1 MVPDTKYNGQ
11 HRNYTGRNMQ
21 IRRSAGRT
29 RPGRDFSYNDTVG
42 DWWLKRSVDRAHQ
55 RAYGN
60 IANFIRKS
68 IPHDP
73 GLILDYACGAGN
85 LLSLLCRRF
94 PHSRL
99 AGLDGSSLLLDL
111 AEKRLSRLPRDCARR
126 ISLTET
132 SLPGHT
138 SLRERADLVV
148 YCFPNMIPSRTEEIR
163 RGPGYRLGKQD
174 QKIARSLSRAR
185 EPGDDDCDIPK
196 PQTIRRTLEFG
207 RSVSKN
213 LRNLLVQGGTCVRA
227 EYATTRRHEWS
238 PLELLQVSFEEGSLD
253 IVMDGTKIRPW
264 FRVLASAYFRSRVLE
279 DVFEQTEDERDT
291 NGGYLITI
299 LRAL

>member
-1 MVPDTKYNGQ
+1 
-11 HRNYTGRNMQ
+11 
-21 IRRSAGRT
+21 
-29 RPGRDFSYNDTVG
+29 
-42 DWWLKRSVDRAHQ
+42 LKRSADRAHQ

-68 IPHDP
+68 ILCDP

-111 AEKRLSRLPRDCARR
+111 AEKRLSRLPHDCARR

-132 SLPGHT
+132 SLPGRI

-148 YCFPNMIPSRTEEIR
+148 YCFPNMIPSCTEEKM
-163 RGPGYRLGKQD
+163 RGPRFHLGKHD
-174 QKIARSLSRAR
+174 QKIAQSLSRAR
-185 EPGDDDCDIPK
+185 ERGDDDCDIPK
-196 PQTIRRTLEFG
+196 PQIVRRALEYG

-227 EYATTRRHEWS
+227 EYATTQRHEWS
-238 PLELLQVSFEEGSLD
+238 PLELMKVSFEEGSLD
-253 IVMDGTKIRPW
+253 TAMDGIKIRPW

-279 DVFEQTEDERDT
+279 DVFEQTEDERDK

-299 LRAL
+299 LRAI

>member
-1 MVPDTKYNGQ
+1 
-11 HRNYTGRNMQ
+11 MQ
-21 IRRSAGRT
+21 KRQSAGRT
-29 RPGRDFSYNDTVG
+29 KPDRGFTYNDAVG
-42 DWWLKRSVDRAHQ
+42 DWWLKRSADRAHQ
-55 RAYGN
+55 RAYRN
-60 IANFIRKS
+60 IANFIRES
-68 IPHDP
+68 IPRDP
-73 GLILDYACGAGN
+73 KLILDYACGAGN

-99 AGLDGSSLLLDL
+99 VGLDGSSLLLDQ
-111 AEKRLSRLPRDCARR
+111 AQKRLSRLPRACTRR

-132 SLPGHT
+132 SLPGRI

-148 YCFPNMIPSRTEEIR
+148 YCFPNMIPSRIEEKMS
-163 RGPGYRLGKQD
+163 GPGFHLDKQD
-174 QKIARSLSRAR
+174 QKSARSLSRAR
-185 EPGDDDCDIPK
+185 EPGDGDYDLPK
-196 PQTIRRTLEFG
+196 PQTIRRTLEYG

-253 IVMDGTKIRPW
+253 TAMDGTKIRPW
-264 FRVLASAYFRSRVLE
+264 FRVLASAYFRSRVME
-279 DVFEQTEDERDT
+279 DVFQQTGDRRDK

-299 LRAL
+299 LRAI

>member
-1 MVPDTKYNGQ
+1 
-11 HRNYTGRNMQ
+11 MQ

-29 RPGRDFSYNDTVG
+29 RPGRAFSYNDTAG
-42 DWWLKRSVDRAHQ
+42 DWWLKRSADRAHQ

-73 GLILDYACGAGN
+73 ELILDYACGAGN
-85 LLSLLCRRF
+85 LLSLLSRRF

-99 AGLDGSSLLLDL
+99 EGLDGSSLLLDL

-126 ISLTET
+126 ITLTET
-132 SLPGHT
+132 SLPGRI
-138 SLRERADLVV
+138 SLRKRADLVV
-148 YCFPNMIPSRTEEIR
+148 YCFPNMIPSRTEEKM
-163 RGPGYRLGKQD
+163 RGPGFRLGKRD

-185 EPGDDDCDIPK
+185 EAGDADCDIPK
-196 PQTIRRTLEFG
+196 PQIIRRTLEYG
-207 RSVSKN
+207 RSVSQN
-213 LRNLLVQGGTCVRA
+213 LRNLLVQGETCVRA

-238 PLELLQVSFEEGSLD
+238 LLELLQVSFEEGSLD
-253 IVMDGTKIRPW
+253 TAMDGTKIRPW
-264 FRVLASAYFRSRVLE
+264 FRVLASSYFRSRVLE

-299 LRAL
+299 LRAV

>member
-1 MVPDTKYNGQ
+1 MQV
-11 HRNYTGRNMQ
+11 HRSSRGR
-21 IRRSAGRT
+21 
-29 RPGRDFSYNDTVG
+29 RPGRDFSYNDRVG
-42 DWWLKRSVDRAHQ
+42 DWWLKRSADCAHR

-68 IPHDP
+68 IPRDP

-99 AGLDGSSLLLDL
+99 SGLDGSSLLLDL
-111 AEKRLSRLPRDCARR
+111 AEKRLSRLPRDGIRR
-126 ISLTET
+126 ISLIET
-132 SLPGHT
+132 SLPGRI

-148 YCFPNMIPSRTEEIR
+148 YCFPNMIPTRTEEKT
-163 RGPGYRLGKQD
+163 RGPGFHLGKQD
-174 QKIARSLSRAR
+174 RKIAWSLSRAR
-185 EPGDDDCDIPK
+185 EPGDDDCAIPK
-196 PQTIRRTLEFG
+196 PRTIKRALEYG
-207 RSVSKN
+207 RSISKN
-213 LRNLLVQGGTCVRA
+213 LHNLLVRGGVCVRV

-253 IVMDGTKIRPW
+253 TAMDGTKIRPW

-279 DVFEQTEDERDT
+279 DVFQQTGDKRDK

>member
-1 MVPDTKYNGQ
+1 
-11 HRNYTGRNMQ
+11 MQ

>member
-1 MVPDTKYNGQ
+1 
-11 HRNYTGRNMQ
+11 MQ
-21 IRRSAGRT
+21 IHRSSRGCQ
-29 RPGRDFSYNDTVG
+29 PGRDFSYNGTVG
-42 DWWLKRSVDRAHQ
+42 DWWLKRSADRAHQ

-94 PHSRL
+94 PHSQL
-99 AGLDGSSLLLDL
+99 LGLDGSSLLLDL

-132 SLPGHT
+132 SLPRGI
-138 SLRERADLVV
+138 SLHERADLVV
-148 YCFPNMIPSRTEEIR
+148 YCFPNMIPSHTEEKM
-163 RGPGYRLGKQD
+163 RGLGFHLGKQD

-185 EPGDDDCDIPK
+185 EPGGDDCDIPK
-196 PQTIRRTLEFG
+196 PQTIRRILEYG
-207 RSVSKN
+207 RSVSKS
-213 LRNLLVQGGTCVRA
+213 LRNLLIQGGICVRA

-238 PLELLQVSFEEGSLD
+238 PLELLHVSFEEGSLNTA
-253 IVMDGTKIRPW
+253 VEGTKIRPW

-279 DVFEQTEDERDT
+279 DVFQQTEDERDK

-299 LRAL
+299 LRAI

>member
-1 MVPDTKYNGQ
+1 
-11 HRNYTGRNMQ
+11 MQ
-21 IRRSAGRT
+21 IRRSARRT
-29 RPGRDFSYNDTVG
+29 RPGRDFSYNGPVG
-42 DWWLKRSVDRAHQ
+42 DWWLKRSADRAHQ

-68 IPHDP
+68 IPRDP

-85 LLSLLCRRF
+85 LLSLLCRYF

-111 AEKRLSRLPRDCARR
+111 AEKRLSRLPPNCTRR

-132 SLPGHT
+132 SLPGRI

-148 YCFPNMIPSRTEEIR
+148 YCFPNMVPSRTEEKV
-163 RGPGYRLGKQD
+163 RGPGFSLGKQD
-174 QKIARSLSRAR
+174 QKIARSLARAR
-185 EPGDDDCDIPK
+185 EAGVDDFPK
-196 PQTIRRTLEFG
+196 PQTIRRTLEYG

-227 EYATTRRHEWS
+227 EYATTNRHEWS
-238 PLELLQVSFEEGSLD
+238 PLELLHVSFEEGSLD
-253 IVMDGTKIRPW
+253 TAIDGIKIRPW

>member
-1 MVPDTKYNGQ
+1 
-11 HRNYTGRNMQ
+11 MQ

-29 RPGRDFSYNDTVG
+29 RPDRDFSYNDTVG
-42 DWWLKRSVDRAHQ
+42 DWWLKRSADRAHQ

-68 IPHDP
+68 IPRDP

-99 AGLDGSSLLLDL
+99 YGLDGSSLLLDL
-111 AEKRLSRLPRDCARR
+111 AEKRLSRLPRDCIRR
-126 ISLTET
+126 VSLTET
-132 SLPGHT
+132 SLPGRISPHQ
-138 SLRERADLVV
+138 RADLVV
-148 YCFPNMIPSRTEEIR
+148 YCFPNMIPCRTEEKR
-163 RGPGYRLGKQD
+163 RGPGFHLGKQD
-174 QKIARSLSRAR
+174 RKIARSLSRAR
-185 EPGDDDCDIPK
+185 EPGDDDYDIPK
-196 PQTIRRTLEFG
+196 PQTIRRALEYG

-213 LRNLLVQGGTCVRA
+213 LRNLLVQGGVCVRA

-253 IVMDGTKIRPW
+253 TAMDGAKIRPW

-279 DVFEQTEDERDT
+279 DVFQQTGDKRDK

-299 LRAL
+299 LRAI